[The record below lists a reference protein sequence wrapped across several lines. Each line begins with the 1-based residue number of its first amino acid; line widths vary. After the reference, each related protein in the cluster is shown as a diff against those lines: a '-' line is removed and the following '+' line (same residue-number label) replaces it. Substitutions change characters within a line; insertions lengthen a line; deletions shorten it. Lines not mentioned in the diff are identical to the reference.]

1 MEVEEIKK
9 RLAENIRKL
18 RKEKSLTQLELA
30 IKSDL
35 SEAMIKSIEL
45 NRSWPSEKTLS
56 QLSKALDVDIYRFFI
71 PVAANFSEKQEIKNS
86 FKEEIVKDIKMYI
99 ERQLSKIE
107 F

>member
-1 MEVEEIKK
+1 MEVEEIKR

-30 IKSDL
+30 IRSDL

-56 QLSKALDVDIYRFFI
+56 QLSKALNVDIYRFFI
-71 PVAANFSEKQEIKNS
+71 PAAADFNEKQEIRKS
-86 FKEEIVKDIKMYI
+86 FKEEIVKDIKIYI
-99 ERQLSKIE
+99 EQQLDKIE
-107 F
+107 I